1 MRRPLLSCGR
11 CNRLQPVSE
20 FTKLKRTCA
29 KALAGHNARRRA
41 RYVSRAGGSVRAA
54 AGADEGGGASADAE
68 ADDAEA
74 WQALSGELLLRG
86 ADSAGGSNTPACDES
101 ASADDAS
108 GFLSFLE
115 DYLPASLEPERQPQ
129 PQLAP
134 LPSGLMP
141 SAYAYPPPALHG
153 ARLSLKLLHDAP
165 LALPW
170 DGLRPAALA
179 AFAAC
184 GEEALAMEACIA
196 PGCTLLQLDAV
207 LLTHPRGCAAHEAL
221 ARMLAA
227 PGAAGAF
234 LRSSGRALRLTD
246 TRGRCASA
254 LGGVVAAQEEAAPPE
269 ATQQLPPLSPLA
281 ALCSAPVA
289 VSLPRGA
296 ALPASLASWAL
307 RCALHGQALRVDPGD
322 AHALAV
328 LPAAGV
334 EGAALLFAA
343 DAASGELL
351 SRRPA
356 VLLLAHDAAIV
367 AEIAATEAQLGGD
380 AEARARVQAA
390 LLSLGHA
397 LRAGCAPP
405 LAACAAASALALGW
419 RAAASRVL
427 AAHSGHDA
435 DALLLPGGATLLHAA
450 AHTGNA
456 WAVRLVLAAGGAS
469 VVFGA
474 PHSVCGTPA
483 RATPLHAAAA
493 AGSVDALA
501 ALTEASPR
509 AVVAFCHA
517 RCAQGRTPSAVAR
530 AGTANAALLAL
541 DARLRERMR
550 AGSRVLAAARQLLHA
565 THGICLPHDQA
576 AMGPSLLREPAFLAA
591 VSAHASADAIALAA
605 AAFAAAADAYAVA
618 PEPLPMPLHLVAAVS
633 AHGGG
638 ALSEAQEFQLFAEQ
652 QAAASVH
659 VMIGFVALALSH
671 EAVGA
676 IKRHGLRGAPPL
688 SAAEVAAA
696 AAAGMQLTVNQMFR
710 AVYLERS
717 WGFLPATLALLALL
731 LAPSRRLRTFYVH
744 HQTVLLSAYWLA
756 VFVVTPLIMAIFL
769 VERYPDGLTLPRWN
783 NVAHFFL
790 TFCSALMPM
799 RARPLCGLLALRAV
813 GCCLGAA
820 RWPIGAP
827 LDAAGWL
834 TQPRT
839 NAALSVALAP
849 WLLAQERRLFRG
861 WRAAR
866 AAGAKAAKLE

>member
-1 MRRPLLSCGR
+1 M
-11 CNRLQPVSE
+11 
-20 FTKLKRTCA
+20 CA
-29 KALAGHNARRRA
+29 ATGADD
-41 RYVSRAGGSVRAA
+41 SAA
-54 AGADEGGGASADAE
+54 ASASRSADAE

-74 WQALSGELLLRG
+74 WQALSSELLRG
-86 ADSAGGSNTPACDES
+86 ADSAGGSDTPPCDES

-115 DYLPASLEPERQPQ
+115 DYLPASLTPELQPQPQ

-134 LPSGLMP
+134 LHSGLNP
-141 SAYAYPPPALHG
+141 YAYPPPTLHA

-184 GEEALAMEACIA
+184 GEDALALEGCIA

-221 ARMLAA
+221 ARMLAVT
-227 PGAAGAF
+227 GAAGAF

-254 LGGVVAAQEEAAPPE
+254 LGGVVTAQDEATPPE
-269 ATQQLPPLSPLA
+269 LSPQLPPLSPLA

-289 VSLPRGA
+289 VSLRSGV
-296 ALPASLASWAL
+296 ALPASLASCAL

-343 DAASGELL
+343 DAASGALL
-351 SRRPA
+351 SRQPA
-356 VLLLAHDAAIV
+356 VLLLTHDAAIV
-367 AEIAATEAQLGGD
+367 AEIAATEAQLGDD
-380 AEARARVQAA
+380 AAARARVQAA
-390 LLSLGHA
+390 LLAMGHA
-397 LRAGCAPP
+397 LRPGCAPP

-469 VVFGA
+469 FVFGA

-493 AGSVDALA
+493 AGSADALA
-501 ALTEASPR
+501 ALAEASPR

-517 RCAQGRTPSAVAR
+517 RCAQGRTPSDVAR
-530 AGTANAALLAL
+530 AGTADAALLAL
-541 DARLRERMR
+541 DARLRDRML
-550 AGSRVLAAARQLLHA
+550 AGGRVLAAARHLLHA

-591 VSAHASADAIALAA
+591 VSAHTSADAIALAD

-618 PEPLPMPLHLVAAVS
+618 PEPLPMPPPAPLMHRVAAVS
-633 AHGGG
+633 AHDGG

-671 EAVGA
+671 EAAGA
-676 IKRHGLRGAPPL
+676 IKRRGLRGAAAL

-696 AAAGMQLTVNQMFR
+696 AAAATPLTVNQMFR
-710 AVYLERS
+710 AVYWERS

-731 LAPSRRLRTFYVH
+731 LAPSRRLRAFYVR
-744 HQTVLLSAYWLA
+744 HQTLLLTTYWIA
-756 VFVVTPLIMAIFL
+756 QFVVTPLIIGPFL
-769 VERYPDGLTLPRWN
+769 TERYPDGLTLPRWN
-783 NVAHFFL
+783 NVVHCCL

-799 RARPLCGLLALRAV
+799 RARPLCCLLALRAA

-839 NAALSVALAP
+839 NAALSVALAA